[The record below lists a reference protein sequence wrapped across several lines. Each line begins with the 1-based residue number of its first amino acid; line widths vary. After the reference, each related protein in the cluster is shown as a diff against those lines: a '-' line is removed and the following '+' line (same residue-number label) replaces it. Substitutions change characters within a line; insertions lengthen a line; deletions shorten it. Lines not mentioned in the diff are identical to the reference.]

1 MSQAVP
7 GAAASKA
14 ENRSSHRVHY
24 AIRVSIAGID
34 TSGRKF
40 TEQARTEVITRDG
53 GLMICG
59 VSLPTG
65 SQIRL
70 LHGPNVANARI
81 VGAMGIRDE
90 EIAYG
95 IAFLDTSGAAF
106 WRVEFPP
113 AGPEGGVGRTVLE
126 CGRCVMQAVFELS
139 EVEMMVLESVRVVSR
154 WCPRCADETLW
165 QVPVVLAEPELVVSG
180 GAGDKAGPLVQE
192 KRTRNDRKHHRLA
205 MKRTKACIKRL
216 GAPED
221 VVDVIDVSRGGVSFY
236 SYVDYQPRAYVEIA
250 VPYTQGGAN
259 VFTPAR
265 IARVKSRAKAPDV
278 RGEYG
283 CQYEKRN

>member
-1 MSQAVP
+1 MSQPAP
-7 GAAASKA
+7 GTATAA
-14 ENRSSHRVHY
+14 ENRASHRVHY
-24 AIRVSIAGID
+24 AIRLSIAGTD

-53 GLMICG
+53 GLMVCG

-65 SQIRL
+65 SHIRL

-81 VGAMGIRDE
+81 VGAMGIRDD

-95 IAFLDTSGAAF
+95 IAFLDTSGASF
-106 WRVEFPP
+106 WRVEFP
-113 AGPEGGVGRTVLE
+113 AAEPEGGVGRTVLE
-126 CGRCVMQAVFELS
+126 CGRCVTQQVFELT

-154 WCPRCADETLW
+154 HCPRCGDETLW
-165 QVPVVLAEPELVVSG
+165 QIPVLLAEPDAVASG
-180 GAGDKAGPLVQE
+180 VTIEKTSTQE
-192 KRTRNDRKHHRLA
+192 PGKRTRNDRKHHRLA
-205 MKRTKACIKRL
+205 MKRTRACIKRL
-216 GAPED
+216 GAAED

-250 VPYTQGGAN
+250 VPYTEGGAN

-265 IARVKSRAKAPDV
+265 IARVKVRAKAPDT